1 MWHSGPGH
9 AICNLVVDTEL
20 AVTLGT
26 SPDCAIIEGLIQVLN
41 THAADADVLEEALMA
56 CSALAAV
63 EDNQARLSEVDIY
76 NPMCKAMTRHLK
88 VR

>member
-1 MWHSGPGH
+1 MLLRDTFVRFGSVADVAQWACH

-63 EDNQARLSEVDIY
+63 
-76 NPMCKAMTRHLK
+76 
-88 VR
+88 